1 MSERAKLVLS
11 PIEDDKHVEDA
22 YEVTATCG
30 HKCWLS
36 PGSQSA
42 FMNPDNDSIC
52 VPCLGGDAALVAAV
66 LKGAKAADPAEVV
79 ANLRKALGLP

>member
-1 MSERAKLVLS
+1 MIERAKLVLS
-11 PIEDDKHVEDA
+11 PITDKKHVEDA

-42 FMNPDNDSIC
+42 FMNPYNDSIC
-52 VPCLGGDAALVAAV
+52 VPCLGGEPALVAEI
-66 LKGAKAADPAEVV
+66 LKGAEAADPAEVV